1 MPSIQYEPHSKNRRY
16 KSMKQNI
23 ENITIGIAVKD
34 VEQATRW
41 YKNLLGNVE
50 TMEPAPGVMELQL
63 TENTWLQ
70 LDNTGDL
77 KVGGSIIRLE
87 TKDIDSIHTIVKKLM
102 PDVGDIE
109 LVEGV
114 IRYFDFKDLAGNRLS
129 YYQLI

>member
-1 MPSIQYEPHSKNRRY
+1 
-16 KSMKQNI
+16 MKQNI
-23 ENITIGIAVKD
+23 ESTTIGIAVRD
-34 VEQATRW
+34 VEEATRW
-41 YKNLLGNVE
+41 YKTLLGDVE

-70 LDNTGDL
+70 LDDTGDL
-77 KVGGSIIRLE
+77 KVGGSIIRLG
-87 TKDIDSIHTIVKKLM
+87 TKDIDSIHKVVKKLM